1 MNQPVT
7 TPPTT
12 DPTTADEVAGRVK
25 AAFLI
30 LALEFGGIAAD
41 NNLDTV
47 VTERMSNSIE
57 TALRDCLEPLESLR
71 APKLVVG
78 ANLNLRP
85 YPAIVRLLGVIRD
98 TQ

>member
-1 MNQPVT
+1 MNQPAAA
-7 TPPTT
+7 PSRT
-12 DPTTADEVAGRVK
+12 DATTADEVAGRVK
-25 AAFLI
+25 AAFL
-30 LALEFGGIAAD
+30 LLTLEFGGIAAEH
-41 NNLDTV
+41 NLDAV

-71 APKLVVG
+71 APKPMVG

>member
-1 MNQPVT
+1 MSLPE
-7 TPPTT
+7 PAPATT

-41 NNLDTV
+41 HHLDTV
-47 VTERMSNSIE
+47 VTERLSMHIE
-57 TALRDCLEPLESLR
+57 TAFRACLEPLESLR
-71 APKLVVG
+71 APKPVVG

-85 YPAIVRLLGVIRD
+85 YPAIAQLLGTISN
-98 TQ
+98 TH